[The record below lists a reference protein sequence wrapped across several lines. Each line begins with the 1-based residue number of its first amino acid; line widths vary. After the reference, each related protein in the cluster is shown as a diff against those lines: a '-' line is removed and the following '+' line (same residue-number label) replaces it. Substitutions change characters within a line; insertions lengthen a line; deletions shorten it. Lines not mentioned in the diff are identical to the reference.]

1 MIAEGFHLSEKM
13 CNLHCMFV
21 IGDGN
26 SSVMVAIW
34 QSVPYGIFV
43 IIIKCANHTYKAFR
57 SK

>member
-26 SSVMVAIW
+26 SSVMVAI
-34 QSVPYGIFV
+34 
-43 IIIKCANHTYKAFR
+43 
-57 SK
+57 